1 MKKNTITPTPIAK
14 DTALFTLENGLRII
28 HRMPKGARL
37 VHCGLVFDVGS
48 RDEPIPGMAHFIE
61 HMLFKGTESKS
72 VLQVLNRLDI
82 VGGELNAFTTKEKT
96 CLHATVT
103 KQFYARAIEL
113 LTDMAFRSIFPA
125 EEIEKEKTVIAD
137 EIEMYKDNPEEAIT
151 DDFDG
156 VIFPGHPL
164 GNPTLGTRESI
175 REFTRENLMAFYR
188 QYYTPSQ
195 AVISVIGSSPFTLT
209 EKIIRELK
217 LSEIP
222 NTPVSLER
230 TPPKAQMGE
239 RKVIPRPLQQT
250 HLVLGASGYPV
261 FHPYWPALNLLINY
275 LGGPF
280 MNSRL
285 NVNIREKYGLTY
297 NLYAYYSPFSDS
309 GIWGIYAGCEP
320 AMASRALD
328 LIQEQL
334 LFLQKE
340 PLHPKTLDKIKRQ
353 YLGYIEISQENQNHM
368 ILQQARDLQALGRI
382 QTLEEYSALVQ
393 AITPEELHKVACEAL
408 APEKLSLLQY
418 QPTN

>member
-1 MKKNTITPTPIAK
+1 MGKNTINSTQIAK
-14 DTALFTLENGLRII
+14 DTTLFTLENGLRII

-61 HMLFKGTESKS
+61 HMLFKGTESKT

-113 LTDMAFRSIFPA
+113 LVDMSFRSIFPE

-137 EIEMYKDNPEEAIT
+137 EIEMYKDNPEEAII

-156 VIFPGHPL
+156 LVFPGHPL

-188 QYYTPSQ
+188 QHYVPSR
-195 AVISVIGSSPFTLT
+195 AVISVIGGSSFTLT
-209 EKIIRELK
+209 EKIIRELR

-222 NTPVSLER
+222 NTPVSLQR
-230 TPPKAQMGE
+230 TPPNLQMGE
-239 RKVIPRPLQQT
+239 KKVISRPIQQSN
-250 HLVLGASGYPV
+250 LVMGASGYPV
-261 FHPYWPALNLLINY
+261 FHPYWPAFNLLINY

-285 NVNIREKYGLTY
+285 NLNIREKYGFTY
-297 NLYAYYSPFSDS
+297 NLYAYYSAFSDS

-320 AMASRALD
+320 STASRVID
-328 LIQEQL
+328 LIQGQL
-334 LFLQKE
+334 LFLQKDTL
-340 PLHPKTLDKIKRQ
+340 PSRTLDKIKRQ
-353 YLGYIEISQENQNHM
+353 YLGFLEISQENQSN
-368 ILQQARDLQALGRI
+368 LVLPQARDLQALGTV
-382 QTLEEYSALVQ
+382 QSLEEYSALVE
-393 AITPEELHKVACEAL
+393 AITPTELHQVACEAFAL
-408 APEKLSLLQY
+408 EKLSLLQY
-418 QPTN
+418 EPQ